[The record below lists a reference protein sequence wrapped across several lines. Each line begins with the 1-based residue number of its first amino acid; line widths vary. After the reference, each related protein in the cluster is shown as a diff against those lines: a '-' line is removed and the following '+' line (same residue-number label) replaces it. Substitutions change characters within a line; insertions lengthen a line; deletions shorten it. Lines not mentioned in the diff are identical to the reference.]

1 MAAKTVPLDVLMLF
15 IGPKCEHQFPGP
27 WFEFFSVAAVTT
39 PLPMLL
45 LLLPM
50 LLLLLPQ
57 PPPWHELQLLLPP
70 YVCICV

>member
-1 MAAKTVPLDVLMLF
+1 MNTNFRDHVL
-15 IGPKCEHQFPGP
+15 
-27 WFEFFSVAAVTT
+27 EFFSVAAVTT

-50 LLLLLPQ
+50 LLLLLLLLPE
-57 PPPWHELQLLLPP
+57 PPPWRELQLLLPP